1 MPAHAKPR
9 SAHLLDTM
17 AVGLSGLCLMHCL
30 AMPALIVAL
39 PALGSLSE
47 AHWVHQVLIGMAMP
61 ISLWAVTRSGL
72 WRRPAIL
79 LPMLAGLGLL
89 TAAAFYPP
97 FEPFETPVSVTGA
110 LLLAF
115 AHFRN
120 ALGAHRRNRKHRGSI
135 PAG

>member
-1 MPAHAKPR
+1 MPARSKPR

-17 AVGLSGLCLMHCL
+17 AVGLSGLCLVHCL

-39 PALGSLSE
+39 PVLGALSD
-47 AHWVHQVLIGMAMP
+47 AHWVHQILIGMALP
-61 ISLWAVTRSGL
+61 ISLWAVTRSGQ
-72 WRRPAIL
+72 WRRRGVL

-89 TAAAFYPP
+89 AATAFYPP
-97 FEPFETPVSVTGA
+97 LEPFETPVSVVGA

-120 ALGAHRRNRKHRGSI
+120 AIVAHRHHHQTGESY
-135 PAG
+135 